1 MEVAIARRAAVC
13 HVRTFLRVGSPAAGL
28 NECTAENIALCIAN
42 LQGSWKTMSAV
53 LRDLPATK
61 SPRLHSRIAVVDD
74 HAFMRDLIARELTRS
89 TRRYNVV
96 AAVGTAAE
104 AIAACRRFEPH
115 VLVLDINLP
124 DRTGVA
130 AIPDIRRASP
140 ATRILL
146 CTAFPREEWFH
157 KASTCGADGFVEK
170 TNTWDEFMVAVER
183 VNGGQRYFCSGGGG
197 AASGRQSNG
206 KTAPKLTPRERQIL
220 KLIASGMT
228 TKEIAAQL
236 FISIPT
242 VETHRANLMTKTGG
256 RNVADLV
263 RFAMDAGLS

>member
-1 MEVAIARRAAVC
+1 
-13 HVRTFLRVGSPAAGL
+13 
-28 NECTAENIALCIAN
+28 
-42 LQGSWKTMSAV
+42 MSAV
-53 LRDLPATK
+53 LRDPPVTK
-61 SPRLHSRIAVVDD
+61 PHRMHSRIAVVDD
-74 HAFMRDLIARELTRS
+74 HAFMRDLISRELTRS
-89 TRRYNVV
+89 TKRYNVV

-104 AIAACRRFEPH
+104 AIVACRRFEPH

-183 VNGGQRYFCSGGGG
+183 VNGGQRYFCSGGG
-197 AASGRQSNG
+197 AAPAREGNG
-206 KTAPKLTPRERQIL
+206 KSALRLTPRERQIL

-256 RNVADLV
+256 RNVASLV
-263 RFAMDAGLS
+263 RFAIDAGLS